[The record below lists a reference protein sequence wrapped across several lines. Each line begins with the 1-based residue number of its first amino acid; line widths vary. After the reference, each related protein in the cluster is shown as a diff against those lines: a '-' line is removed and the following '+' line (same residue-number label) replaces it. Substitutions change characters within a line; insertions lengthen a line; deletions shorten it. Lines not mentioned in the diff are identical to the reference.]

1 MHVRF
6 LCFSA
11 LLVAV
16 TGCELLKSPSEPSDP
31 PPPPNVVNY
40 TAIGASDAIGF
51 GSSSACL
58 PFTPCPEG
66 KGYVQLLEKRLKADG
81 KTVTL
86 LNLGLPGGVLGAEIQ
101 AIGNQLGPRHPDE
114 LPRQR
119 SPVCRH
125 RRHARDGVCRR
136 QRREHGGRRGRGRI
150 WRSGR
155 ARLRDGAGR
164 RVRPGPEENDG
175 RHQGARAACA
185 HRRAEPAESR
195 GIAIR
200 RRDTRQPRRRALQN
214 IAVRFSAEINKL
226 TSQGATVVD
235 IMCDG
240 GFYQVSRYSSDGFHP
255 NDAGYARMADVDV
268 SACHEWRWS
277 APAGGLF
284 VHEAVLK
291 RCHCGSAICDCGLH

>member
-6 LCFSA
+6 LCLPA

-16 TGCELLKSPSEPSDP
+16 SGCGLMKSPSEPSDP

-40 TAIGASDAIGF
+40 TAIGASDAIGV
-51 GSSSACL
+51 GSSAACL

-66 KGYVQLLEKRLKADG
+66 KGYVQLLEKRFKADG

-101 AIGNQLGPRHPDE
+101 GVGNQLGRGILTNFLDNEVPFVASDATLVTVFAGGNDVNTVGAAVE
-114 LPRQR
+114 AGYGGVDALGY
-119 SPVCRH
+119 VM
-125 RRHARDGVCRR
+125 ARADGF
-136 QRREHGGRRGRGRI
+136 GRDLKRMMDGIKARAP
-150 WRSGR
+150 R
-155 ARLRDGAGR
+155 ARIVVLNLPNLAGL
-164 RVRPGPEENDG
+164 PYASGY
-175 RHQGARAACA
+175 
-185 HRRAEPAESR
+185 PA
-195 GIAIR
+195 
-200 RRDTRQPRRRALQN
+200 TKKKTLQN

-255 NDAGYARMADVDV
+255 NDAGYARMADVTYP
-268 SACHEWRWS
+268 
-277 APAGGLF
+277 PATNGGGPLPQ
-284 VHEAVLK
+284 A
-291 RCHCGSAICDCGLH
+291 DCSFMRLY